1 MNEFDK
7 KYLSPNIKFL
17 AGVDEAGR
25 GPLAGPVVAAAVIF
39 ERDIHIEGIA
49 DSKTL
54 SEKKRE
60 FLFEKIISKC
70 VSYSVSVID
79 HGIIDE
85 INILKASLLAMK
97 NAVEGLTVKP
107 DLVLIDGNKSFYF
120 DVPVITIVKGDA
132 KSFSIGAASIIAK
145 VTRDR
150 LMRKYSL
157 DYPNYLL
164 EKNKGYPTL
173 EHRQAVLKFGPSPI
187 HRKTFLKKLYANSD
201 KYFTEVES

>member
-1 MNEFDK
+1 MNQFDK
-7 KYLSPNIKFL
+7 KYFSSEIKLL

-39 ERDIHIEGIA
+39 EKDIHIDGIA

-60 FLFEKIISKC
+60 FLFEKITTECLSF
-70 VSYSVSVID
+70 SVSVVE
-79 HGIIDE
+79 HQIIDE
-85 INILKASLLAMK
+85 INILNASLLAMK
-97 NAVEGLTVKP
+97 NAVENLDVIP
-107 DLVLIDGNKSFYF
+107 DLVLIDGNKCFNS
-120 DVPVITIVKGDA
+120 DIPVIPIVKGDA
-132 KSFSIGAASIIAK
+132 KSFSIGAASILAK

-187 HRKTFLKKLYANSD
+187 HRKTFLKNLYANS
-201 KYFTEVES
+201 E

>member
-201 KYFTEVES
+201 KYFAEVES

>member
-39 ERDIHIEGIA
+39 ERDTHIEGIA

-120 DVPVITIVKGDA
+120 DVPVITIIKGDA

-173 EHRQAVLKFGPSPI
+173 QHRQAVLKFGPSPI